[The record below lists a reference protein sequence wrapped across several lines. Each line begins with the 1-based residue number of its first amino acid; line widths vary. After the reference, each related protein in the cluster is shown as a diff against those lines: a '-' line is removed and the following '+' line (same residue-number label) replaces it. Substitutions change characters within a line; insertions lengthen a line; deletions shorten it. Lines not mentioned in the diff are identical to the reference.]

1 MKKRYENGGEV
12 DALEAANMSEE
23 SQDIADS
30 MKRGAAGTSETVKAT
45 PKPMRKSAPKA
56 SAKSE
61 ARKAAAETDETKM
74 SLAERAKMS
83 RERARAGSGS
93 TDTRSVG
100 ERIRTAMAGKDRGG
114 NTVDFAGSGMG
125 MKSGGSVSSASRRA
139 DGIATKGKTKGRMV
153 KMNYGGKC

>member
-23 SQDIADS
+23 SQNIADS

-61 ARKAAAETDETKM
+61 SRKAAAETDETKM

-83 RERARAGSGS
+83 RERARAGSGA
-93 TDTRSVG
+93 TDMRPVG
-100 ERIRTAMAGKDRGG
+100 ERIRSAMAGKDRGG

-125 MKSGGSVSSASRRA
+125 MKRGGSVSSASRRA
-139 DGIATKGKTKGRMV
+139 DGIATKGKTKGMMV